1 MVSVMLACHIPI
13 FLLLTL
19 QLVQALPQPRN
30 QFRRAGGTYDSE
42 SLQQRSFEAGGLVRR
57 APAAS
62 PCSKLDLDDAQSL
75 PGWPKLEQYARTT
88 WGEGDWTIAINPPG
102 YKDKPAT
109 MCVAEAVQVV
119 MTGAPKCSEIRKDI
133 PPEKK
138 NSNQIKVDEGYTNT
152 GNWNITHVTTAAH
165 AEFFSANFELPNIAP
180 LHFDS
185 LETIGQFINAP
196 RNSFATVASNVTIRT
211 TELIPVP
218 DRTCIGTIL
227 EQECNTPARGK
238 IQLVASGYIWF
249 NYKTKR
255 APLAN
260 PTGAKHAK
268 YTVKIEDVLKN
279 ATDRSAWIEFNG
291 FMDTT
296 WRYDYFDECRWNFEL
311 E

>member
-1 MVSVMLACHIPI
+1 MMLNPTC
-13 FLLLTL
+13 
-19 QLVQALPQPRN
+19 
-30 QFRRAGGTYDSE
+30 
-42 SLQQRSFEAGGLVRR
+42 SFIV
-57 APAAS
+57 
-62 PCSKLDLDDAQSL
+62 

-165 AEFFSANFELPNIAP
+165 AEFFSANFELPNIAL

-196 RNSFATVASNVTIRT
+196 RNSFSTVASNVTIRT
-211 TELIPVP
+211 TELTPVP
-218 DRTCIGTIL
+218 DRTCIGTVNFPCSTPTLFDLGMFSPFKRSWNRSVSHLPEVEFSSLPAGTFGSTIKPRGHLWRIL
-227 EQECNTPARGK
+227 QEPNMRNTPLR
-238 IQLVASGYIWF
+238 
-249 NYKTKR
+249 
-255 APLAN
+255 
-260 PTGAKHAK
+260 
-268 YTVKIEDVLKN
+268 LKMSSRMQRIALHGSN
-279 ATDRSAWIEFNG
+279 SMA
-291 FMDTT
+291 
-296 WRYDYFDECRWNFEL
+296 L
-311 E
+311 